1 MKLLALYHP
10 NSEHG
15 RMVEEYAHDF
25 EKTRGVVINLAS
37 LETREGAATASLYGV
52 VQYPAL
58 LVIKEDDHLLV
69 KHWEGVPWPTMDEV
83 AGYR

>member
-1 MKLLALYHP
+1 MKLYALYHP

-15 RMVEEYAHDF
+15 RLVEEYSHDY
-25 EKTRGVVINLAS
+25 ERSRGRPIKLVS
-37 LETREGAATASLYGV
+37 LETREGAAMASLYDV

-58 LVIKEDDHLLV
+58 LVTKEDDHLLV
-69 KHWEGVPWPTMDEV
+69 KHWEGVPFPTMDEV